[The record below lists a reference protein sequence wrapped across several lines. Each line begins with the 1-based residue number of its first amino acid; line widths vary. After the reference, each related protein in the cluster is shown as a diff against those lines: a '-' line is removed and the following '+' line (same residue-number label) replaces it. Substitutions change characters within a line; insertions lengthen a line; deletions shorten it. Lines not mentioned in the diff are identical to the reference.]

1 MSCVIN
7 VLIYFHSFLYEV
19 KEGSDNIVCMLFLFL
34 IACHVI
40 VPRLPDHDQ
49 SSLQNIF
56 TKRSKSG
63 NLQPQQQMPLFRA
76 LSQHCLCFTKS
87 EPWQLH
93 GWLSVVDEELV
104 EVEGLDVVVEEVV
117 GLDVVVEEVVGLDVV
132 VENVV
137 ELDVVVEE
145 VVGLDV
151 VVEEVVELDVVVVEL
166 NVVVVGLDVVVEE
179 VVVLDVVVGDV
190 AEVVEG
196 QITSSATQAPR

>member
-1 MSCVIN
+1 MAS
-7 VLIYFHSFLYEV
+7 IYHIIPFFLYEV
-19 KEGSDNIVCMLFLFL
+19 SEGSDSIVCMLFLFL

-40 VPRLPDHDQ
+40 GSRLFDLDQ

-76 LSQHCLCFTKS
+76 LSQHCLCFSKS

-93 GWLSVVDEELV
+93 GWLSVVDEVDELV
-104 EVEGLDVVVEEVV
+104 EVEVLDFVV
-117 GLDVVVEEVVGLDVV
+117 GDVIG
-132 VENVV
+132 
-137 ELDVVVEE
+137 LDVVVEE

-151 VVEEVVELDVVVVEL
+151 VVEEVVELDVVVEEIVE
-166 NVVVVGLDVVVEE
+166 LDVVVEE

>member
-1 MSCVIN
+1 MSCVLHI
-7 VLIYFHSFLYEV
+7 LIYFHSFLYEV
-19 KEGSDNIVCMLFLFL
+19 SEGSDSIVFMLFLFL

-40 VPRLPDHDQ
+40 GPRLPDHDQ

-117 GLDVVVEEVVGLDVV
+117 GLDVVVED
-132 VENVV
+132 VV

-151 VVEEVVELDVVVVEL
+151 VVEEVV
-166 NVVVVGLDVVVEE
+166 GLDVVVEE
-179 VVVLDVVVGDV
+179 VVELVELLVVVGELT
-190 AEVVEG
+190 EVVEG